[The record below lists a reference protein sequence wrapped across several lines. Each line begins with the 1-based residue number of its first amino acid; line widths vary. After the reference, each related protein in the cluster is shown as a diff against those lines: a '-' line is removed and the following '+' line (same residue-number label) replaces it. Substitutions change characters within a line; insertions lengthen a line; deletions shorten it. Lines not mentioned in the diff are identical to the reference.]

1 MPFGAGPRI
10 CPGRNLALLEI
21 NLVTSMLF
29 RNFEISAIATEDGK
43 PVEEW
48 LSFTM
53 SPSRLLVT
61 LAPRA

>member
-1 MPFGAGPRI
+1 M
-10 CPGRNLALLEI
+10 LEI

>member
-1 MPFGAGPRI
+1 MVSSQVRYTLRRARPNVRI
-10 CPGRNLALLEI
+10 G
-21 NLVTSMLF
+21 
-29 RNFEISAIATEDGK
+29 SAIATEDGK

-61 LAPRA
+61 LAPRAWPRR